1 MIQVILAIALILLV
15 AWIVYTIVM
24 WVWALTLDVAAWVEA
39 NIVLLLAIVVLID
52 YVWWRFHQKAKAI
65 EAAEEQEREERYQRR
80 VRIQADLRAAEAR
93 ERAEK
98 AAKDAQRRAERKAQ
112 QAKQKAKQA
121 KEKARQDH
129 IDEILGLCRTDGLH
143 PNFIAALAPLL
154 RQAPKQV
161 SSAQVLN
168 SLWRPLGQP
177 KKSGGM
183 DAWQEWV
190 MGELDAS
197 QGFSKLKG
205 QVSKLKSKVVNPMEK
220 DLSALVKTAPSGEQ
234 YGRLVGL
241 WQRFEGSE
249 QAHEV
254 IERIYKGERE
264 VYVLSDLGLFQE

>member
-1 MIQVILAIALILLV
+1 MIQVILAIAFILLV
-15 AWIVYTIVM
+15 AWLIYTIVN
-24 WVWALTLDVAAWVEA
+24 WVWALILDVAAWVEA
-39 NIVLLLAIVVLID
+39 NIVFLLAIGVLIG
-52 YVWWRFHQKAKAI
+52 YVWWRAHLRGK
-65 EAAEEQEREERYQRR
+65 EAQEQEEQAEREIQQRR
-80 VRIQADLRAAEAR
+80 ARIQADLRAAEAI

-129 IDEILGLCRTDGLH
+129 IDEILGLCKTDGLH
-143 PNFIAALAPLL
+143 PTFIAALPALL

-177 KKSGGM
+177 KKSGGIEV
-183 DAWQEWV
+183 WQEWV
-190 MGELDAS
+190 MSELDAS

-220 DLSALVKTAPSGEQ
+220 DLGALVKTAPSGEQ

>member
-1 MIQVILAIALILLV
+1 MIQVILAIAFVLLV
-15 AWIVYTIVM
+15 AWLIYIFVM
-24 WVWALTLDVAAWVEA
+24 WLWALILDVGAWVEA
-39 NIVLLLAIVVLID
+39 NIVFLLAIGVFIG
-52 YVWWRFHQKAKAI
+52 YVWWRAALREK
-65 EAAEEQEREERYQRR
+65 EAQEQEEQAQREIQQRR
-80 VRIQADLRAAEAR
+80 ARIQADLRAAEAR

-98 AAKDAQRRAERKAQ
+98 AARDAQRRADKKER
-112 QAKQKAKQA
+112 QAKEQAKLA

-129 IDEILGLCRTDGLH
+129 IDEILSLCKTDGLH
-143 PNFIAALAPLL
+143 PTFIALLAPLL

-168 SLWRPLGQP
+168 SLWQPLGRP

-183 DAWQEWV
+183 DVWQEWV

-205 QVSKLKSKVVNPMEK
+205 QVSKLKAKVVNPMEK
-220 DLSALVKTAPSGEQ
+220 DLGALAKTAHSRGQ
-234 YGRLVGL
+234 YAKLVGL
-241 WQRFEGSE
+241 WQRYEGSK

>member
-1 MIQVILAIALILLV
+1 MIQAILAIVIALLV
-15 AWIVYTIVM
+15 VWLIYIFVM
-24 WVWALTLDVAAWVEA
+24 WMWALTLDVAAWVEA
-39 NIVLLLAIVVLID
+39 NIVFLLVTGVLVS
-52 YVWWRFHQKAKAI
+52 YFWWRSHQRAK
-65 EAAEEQEREERYQRR
+65 EAQEQEDRR
-80 VRIQADLRAAEAR
+80 MEDRQKRRARIQADLRASEAR
-93 ERAEK
+93 NRAEK

-121 KEKARQDH
+121 KEQARQNH
-129 IDEILGLCRTDGLH
+129 VDEILGLCKTDGLH
-143 PNFIAALAPLL
+143 PSFITALAPLL

-177 KKSGGM
+177 KKSGSM
-183 DAWQEWV
+183 DVWQEWV

-205 QVSKLKSKVVNPMEK
+205 QVSELKSKVVNPMEK
-220 DLSALVKTAPSGEQ
+220 DLGALVRTAHSRKQ
-234 YGRLVGL
+234 YAKLVGL
-241 WQRFEGSE
+241 WQRYEGSK
-249 QAHEV
+249 QAQEV

>member
-1 MIQVILAIALILLV
+1 MIQAILAIAFILLV
-15 AWIVYTIVM
+15 AWLIYIIVM
-24 WVWALTLDVAAWVEA
+24 WVWALILDIGAWVEA
-39 NIVLLLAIVVLID
+39 NIVFLLAIGVLIG
-52 YVWWRFHQKAKAI
+52 YVWWRAHLRAK
-65 EAAEEQEREERYQRR
+65 EAQEQEEQAEREIQQR
-80 VRIQADLRAAEAR
+80 QLDQKEAR
-93 ERAEK
+93 RIRQAQQAERK
-98 AAKDAQRRAERKAQ
+98 AARDAQRRAEQKVK
-112 QAKQKAKQA
+112 QAKEQAKLA

-129 IDEILGLCRTDGLH
+129 IDEILGLCKTDGLH
-143 PNFIAALAPLL
+143 PTFIAALAPLL

-183 DAWQEWV
+183 DVWQEWV

-220 DLSALVKTAPSGEQ
+220 DLGALVKTAHSRGQ
-234 YGRLVGL
+234 YAKLVGL
-241 WQRFEGSE
+241 WQRYEGSK

>member
-1 MIQVILAIALILLV
+1 MIQVILAIAFILLV
-15 AWIVYTIVM
+15 AWLIYTIVM
-24 WVWALTLDVAAWVEA
+24 WVWALILDIGAWVEA
-39 NIVLLLAIVVLID
+39 NIVLLLAIGVLIG
-52 YVWWRFHQKAKAI
+52 YVWWRAHLRAK
-65 EAAEEQEREERYQRR
+65 EAQEQEEQAQREIQQRR
-80 VRIQADLRAAEAR
+80 ARIQADLRAAEAR
-93 ERAEK
+93 ERAEEK
-98 AAKDAQRRAERKAQ
+98 VK
-112 QAKQKAKQA
+112 QAKEQAKLA

-129 IDEILGLCRTDGLH
+129 IDEILGLCKTDGVH
-143 PNFIAALAPLL
+143 PSFITALAPLL

-183 DAWQEWV
+183 DVWQEWV

-220 DLSALVKTAPSGEQ
+220 DLGALVRTAHSRGQ
-234 YGRLVGL
+234 YAKLVGL
-241 WQRFEGSE
+241 WQRYEGSK

>member
-1 MIQVILAIALILLV
+1 MIQVILAIAFVLLV
-15 AWIVYTIVM
+15 AWLIYTIVM
-24 WVWALTLDVAAWVEA
+24 WVWALILDIGAWVEA
-39 NIVLLLAIVVLID
+39 NIVFLLAIGVLIW
-52 YVWWRFHQKAKAI
+52 YAWWRAHLRAKDAQ
-65 EAAEEQEREERYQRR
+65 EQEEQAQREIQQRKA
-80 VRIQADLRAAEAR
+80 RIQADLRAAEAR

-98 AAKDAQRRAERKAQ
+98 AARDAQRRAEQKVK
-112 QAKQKAKQA
+112 QAKEQAKLA

-129 IDEILGLCRTDGLH
+129 IDEILGLCKTDGLH
-143 PNFIAALAPLL
+143 PTFIAALAPLL

-183 DAWQEWV
+183 DVWQEWV

-205 QVSKLKSKVVNPMEK
+205 QVSKLKSKVVNPMER
-220 DLSALVKTAPSGEQ
+220 DLSALVKTAHSRGQ
-234 YGRLVGL
+234 YAKLVGL
-241 WQRFEGSE
+241 WQRYEGSK

>member
-1 MIQVILAIALILLV
+1 MIQVILAIAFVLLV
-15 AWIVYTIVM
+15 MWLIYTIVM
-24 WVWALTLDVAAWVEA
+24 WVWALILDIGAWVEA
-39 NIVLLLAIVVLID
+39 NIVFLLAIGVLIG
-52 YVWWRFHQKAKAI
+52 YVWWRAHLRAK
-65 EAAEEQEREERYQRR
+65 EAQEQEEQAEREIQQR
-80 VRIQADLRAAEAR
+80 QLAQKEAR
-93 ERAEK
+93 RIRQAQQAERK
-98 AAKDAQRRAERKAQ
+98 AARDAQRRAEQKVK
-112 QAKQKAKQA
+112 QAKEQAKLA

-129 IDEILGLCRTDGLH
+129 IDEILGLCKTDGLH
-143 PNFIAALAPLL
+143 PTFIAALAPLL

-183 DAWQEWV
+183 DVWQEWV

-220 DLSALVKTAPSGEQ
+220 DLGALVKTAHSRGQ
-234 YGRLVGL
+234 YAKLVGL
-241 WQRFEGSE
+241 WQRYEGSK

>member
-1 MIQVILAIALILLV
+1 MIQVILAIAFILLV
-15 AWIVYTIVM
+15 VWLIYAILM
-24 WVWALTLDVAAWVEA
+24 WVWGLTLEVVAWVEA
-39 NIVLLLAIVVLID
+39 NIVLLLAIGVLIG
-52 YVWWRFHQKAKAI
+52 YVWWRRHLDAKDAK
-65 EAAEEQEREERYQRR
+65 EQEEQAEREIQQRR
-80 VRIQADLRAAEAR
+80 ALRAVEAK

-98 AAKDAQRRAERKAQ
+98 KAARDAQRRAE
-112 QAKQKAKQA
+112 QKAKQA

-129 IDEILGLCRTDGLH
+129 IDEILGLCKTDGLH
-143 PNFIAALAPLL
+143 PTFIAALAPLL
-154 RQAPKQV
+154 RQAPRQV

-183 DAWQEWV
+183 DVWQEWV

-220 DLSALVKTAPSGEQ
+220 DLSALAKTAHSRSQ
-234 YGRLVGL
+234 YGKLVNL
-241 WQRFEGSE
+241 WQQYEGSK

>member
-1 MIQVILAIALILLV
+1 MIQVILAIAFILLV
-15 AWIVYTIVM
+15 VWLIYTIVM
-24 WVWALTLDVAAWVEA
+24 WVWALMLDIGAWVEA
-39 NIVLLLAIVVLID
+39 NIVFLLAIGVLIG
-52 YVWWRFHQKAKAI
+52 YVWWRAHLRAK
-65 EAAEEQEREERYQRR
+65 EAQEQEEQAEREIQQRR
-80 VRIQADLRAAEAR
+80 ARIQADLRAAEAR

-98 AAKDAQRRAERKAQ
+98 AARDAQRRAEQKVK
-112 QAKQKAKQA
+112 QAKEQAKLA

-129 IDEILGLCRTDGLH
+129 IDEILGLCKTDGLH
-143 PNFIAALAPLL
+143 PTFIAALAPLL

-168 SLWRPLGQP
+168 TLWRPLGQP

-183 DAWQEWV
+183 DVWQEWV

-220 DLSALVKTAPSGEQ
+220 DLGALVKTAHSRGQ
-234 YGRLVGL
+234 YAKLVGL
-241 WQRFEGSE
+241 WQRYEGSK

>member
-1 MIQVILAIALILLV
+1 MIQVILAIAFVLLV
-15 AWIVYTIVM
+15 AWLIYTIVM
-24 WVWALTLDVAAWVEA
+24 WVWGLILDIGAWVEA
-39 NIVLLLAIVVLID
+39 NIVFLLAIGVLIG
-52 YVWWRFHQKAKAI
+52 YVWWRAHLRAKDAQ
-65 EAAEEQEREERYQRR
+65 EQEEQAQREIQQRR
-80 VRIQADLRAAEAR
+80 ARIQADLRAAEAR

-98 AAKDAQRRAERKAQ
+98 AARDAQRRAE
-112 QAKQKAKQA
+112 QKAKQA

-129 IDEILGLCRTDGLH
+129 IDEILGLCKTDGLH

-183 DAWQEWV
+183 DVWQEWV

-220 DLSALVKTAPSGEQ
+220 DLGALVKTAHSRSQ
-234 YGRLVGL
+234 YAKLVGL
-241 WQRFEGSE
+241 WQRYEGSK

-254 IERIYKGERE
+254 IQRIYKGERE

>member
-1 MIQVILAIALILLV
+1 MIQVILAIAFILLV
-15 AWIVYTIVM
+15 AWLIYTIVM
-24 WVWALTLDVAAWVEA
+24 WVWALTLEVGAWIEA
-39 NIVLLLAIVVLID
+39 NIVFLLAIGVLIG
-52 YVWWRFHQKAKAI
+52 YVWWRSHLRAK
-65 EAAEEQEREERYQRR
+65 EAQEQEEQAQREIRWRR
-80 VRIQADLRAAEAR
+80 ARIQADLRAAEAKD
-93 ERAEK
+93 RAEK
-98 AAKDAQRRAERKAQ
+98 AAKAAQRRAERKAK
-112 QAKQKAKQA
+112 QAKEQAKLA

-129 IDEILGLCRTDGLH
+129 VDEILGLCKTDGLH
-143 PNFIAALAPLL
+143 PTFIAALAPLL
-154 RQAPKQV
+154 RQAPRQV

-183 DAWQEWV
+183 DVWQEWV

-220 DLSALVKTAPSGEQ
+220 DLGALVRTAHSRGQ
-234 YGRLVGL
+234 YAKLVDL
-241 WQRFEGSE
+241 WQRYEGSK
-249 QAHEV
+249 QAQEV

>member
-1 MIQVILAIALILLV
+1 MIQVILAIAFILLV
-15 AWIVYTIVM
+15 VWLIYTIVM
-24 WVWALTLDVAAWVEA
+24 WVWALMLDIGAWVEA
-39 NIVLLLAIVVLID
+39 NIVFLLAIGVLIG
-52 YVWWRFHQKAKAI
+52 YVWWRAHLRAK
-65 EAAEEQEREERYQRR
+65 EAQEQEEQAEREIQQR
-80 VRIQADLRAAEAR
+80 QLAQKEAR
-93 ERAEK
+93 RIRQAQQAERK
-98 AAKDAQRRAERKAQ
+98 AARDAQRRAE
-112 QAKQKAKQA
+112 QKARQA

-129 IDEILGLCRTDGLH
+129 IDEILGLCKTDGLH
-143 PNFIAALAPLL
+143 PTFIAALAPLL

-183 DAWQEWV
+183 DVWQEWV

-197 QGFSKLKG
+197 KGFSKLKG

-220 DLSALVKTAPSGEQ
+220 DLGALVKTAHSRGQ
-234 YGRLVGL
+234 YAKLVGL
-241 WQRFEGSE
+241 WQRYEGSK

>member
-1 MIQVILAIALILLV
+1 MYQAFAVIVIFLLV
-15 AWIVYTIVM
+15 AWLVYTIVM
-24 WVWALTLDVAAWVEA
+24 WVWALTLEVGAWIEA
-39 NIVLLLAIVVLID
+39 NIVFLLAIGVLIG
-52 YVWWRFHQKAKAI
+52 YVWWRSHLRAK
-65 EAAEEQEREERYQRR
+65 EAQEQEEQAQREIQQRR
-80 VRIQADLRAAEAR
+80 ARIQADLRAAEAKD
-93 ERAEK
+93 RAEK
-98 AAKDAQRRAERKAQ
+98 AAKAAQQRAERKAK
-112 QAKQKAKQA
+112 QAKEQAKLA

-129 IDEILGLCRTDGLH
+129 IDEILGLCKTDGLH
-143 PNFIAALAPLL
+143 PTFIAALAPLL
-154 RQAPKQV
+154 RQAPRQV

-183 DAWQEWV
+183 DVWQEWV

-220 DLSALVKTAPSGEQ
+220 DLGALAKTAHSRSQ
-234 YGRLVGL
+234 YGKLVNL
-241 WQRFEGSE
+241 WQQYEGSK